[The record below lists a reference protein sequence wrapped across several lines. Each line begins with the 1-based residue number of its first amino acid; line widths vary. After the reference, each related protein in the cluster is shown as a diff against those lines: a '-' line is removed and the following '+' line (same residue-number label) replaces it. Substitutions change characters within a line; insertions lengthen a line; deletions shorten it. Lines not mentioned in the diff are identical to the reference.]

1 MPRDHNCNDR
11 QYLLYNSY
19 NSMSSL
25 SSTDAEH
32 VKPIMFKQL
41 STAHLAALHLLAS
54 LGIFIAGTLFELQWM
69 TEQSCRT
76 YFLLLYIRCAYWFFT
91 YLIDSIITRRHL
103 DVRRYGYHD
112 FYHSTVLHYKNA
124 PLNIVS
130 LWNTTIFVVQT
141 IMQNN
146 YGHDFPLHCQ
156 RTISSPIT
164 YLCMFCGLETIL
176 LMFVHGSY
184 IMRVWR
190 FNRSTRLPDALR
202 DVDQPFIGSL
212 GVTVENAKVGELLEK
227 QADLIHYLR
236 EMNHNLNKKLMQ
248 MNDKIKAMQQ
258 QQTGR

>member
-1 MPRDHNCNDR
+1 MPRDYNGHDR

-19 NSMSSL
+19 HSTSSL
-25 SSTDAEH
+25 GSEDAEH
-32 VKPIMFKQL
+32 VKPVIFKHL
-41 STAHLAALHLLAS
+41 STIHLAALHLMAS
-54 LGIFIAGTLFELQWM
+54 MAIFIAGTCFELNWM
-69 TEQSCRT
+69 SDYSCNT
-76 YFLLLYIRCAYWFFT
+76 YFLLLYIRIAFWFFT
-91 YLIDSIITRRHL
+91 YLVDSMITRRHM

-130 LWNTTIFVVQT
+130 LWNTTIYLVQT
-141 IMQNN
+141 LMQSY
-146 YGHDFPLHCQ
+146 YGIEFTLHCQ
-156 RTISSPIT
+156 KMITSPIT

-176 LMFVHGSY
+176 LMFVHGTY

-202 DVDQPFIGSL
+202 DDDQPFIGSL

-258 QQTGR
+258 QAER